1 MTAIDTYRDRLI
13 FEQSVRDGQT
23 FRKKIRA
30 WPTVLDRKKRK
41 CWSTRSNEPEKK
53 KKKEEKVPECSD
65 CQGPYNKAVS
75 RYDTIGW
82 W

>member
-30 WPTVLDRKKRK
+30 WPTVLDRKRENAGRHGATSRK
-41 CWSTRSNEPEKK
+41 KKEEEKK
-53 KKKEEKVPECSD
+53 NEEKVPECSD

-75 RYDTIGW
+75 R
-82 W
+82 

>member
-30 WPTVLDRKKRK
+30 WPTVL
-41 CWSTRSNEPEKK
+41 EEKK
-53 KKKEEKVPECSD
+53 EKMLVDTEQRAGRKEEKVPECSD